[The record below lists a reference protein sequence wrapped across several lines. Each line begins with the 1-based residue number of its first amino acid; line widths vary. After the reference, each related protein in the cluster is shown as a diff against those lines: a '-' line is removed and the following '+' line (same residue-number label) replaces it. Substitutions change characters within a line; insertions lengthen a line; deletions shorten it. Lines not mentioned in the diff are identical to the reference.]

1 MPKHL
6 AELLKD
12 KIKLYEHLGLE
23 VMELT
28 SLSVRFRVSLEENLN
43 HKGTAFG
50 GSIYA
55 AAVLSA
61 YAMVLHGLRERGI
74 ATDNIV
80 IAKGEISYL
89 KPVEEDFEVVCE
101 FPSAQFA
108 ANFYERLTRDG
119 KSKDIITVKVQTNGD
134 TRAILKGTFVVRMD

>member
-23 VMELT
+23 VIELT
-28 SLSVRFRVSLEENLN
+28 SLSVRFKVSLKENLN

-74 ATDNIV
+74 TTDNIV
-80 IAKGEISYL
+80 IAKGEIVYL
-89 KPVEEDFEVVCE
+89 KPVEEDFEVLCE
-101 FPSAQFA
+101 FPSQAFA
-108 ANFYERLTRDG
+108 DDFYGRLERDG
-119 KSKDIITVKVQTNGD
+119 KVKDVIKVKVLTDGD
-134 TRAILKGTFVVRMD
+134 TRAGLKGTFVVRK

>member
-12 KIKLYEHLGLE
+12 RIKLYEHLGLE
-23 VMELT
+23 VVELT

-61 YAMVLHGLRERGI
+61 YALVLHGLRERKI

-80 IAKGEISYL
+80 IQKGEIQYL
-89 KPVEEDFEVVCE
+89 KPVESDFEVLCQ
-101 FPSAQFA
+101 FPSKESAD
-108 ANFYERLTRDG
+108 NFYARLTQDARA
-119 KSKDIITVKVQTNGD
+119 KEVLTVKVQVAGD
-134 TRAILKGTFVVRMD
+134 TKAILKGTFVVRM

>member
-23 VMELT
+23 VVELT
-28 SLSVRFRVSLEENLN
+28 SSSVRFRVSLEENLN

-61 YAMVLHGLRERGI
+61 YALVLHGLRERKI
-74 ATDNIV
+74 PTDNIV
-80 IAKGEISYL
+80 IQKGEIQYL
-89 KPVEEDFEVVCE
+89 KPIESDFEVVCA
-101 FPSAQFA
+101 FPNQDFA
-108 ANFYERLTRDG
+108 NDFYNRLETTGRV
-119 KSKDIITVKVQTNGD
+119 KDTLTVKAQIAND
-134 TRAILKGTFVVRMD
+134 TKATLKGTFVVRL

>member
-23 VMELT
+23 VVELT

-61 YAMVLHGLRERGI
+61 YALVLHGLRERKI

-80 IAKGEISYL
+80 IQKGEIQYL
-89 KPVEEDFEVVCE
+89 KPVESDFEVLCQ
-101 FPSAQFA
+101 FPSKEA
-108 ANFYERLTRDG
+108 ADTFYKTLTQNARV
-119 KSKDIITVKVQTNGD
+119 KESLTAKVQVAGD
-134 TRAILKGTFVVRMD
+134 TKALLKGTFVVRM